1 MGYWHPSMV
10 QDFGRLRA
18 EQLIREAEEW
28 RAALLV
34 SPSVP
39 RQRRGLALALIWW
52 PALLPRLRVAGVP
65 LAEEEQL

>member
-1 MGYWHPSMV
+1 MGYWHPSIV

-34 SPSVP
+34 PSSVP
-39 RQRRGLALALIWW
+39 RQRRGLALALVWW
-52 PALLPRLRVAGVP
+52 RALLPRRGVARVP
-65 LAEEEQL
+65 LAEKEKL

>member
-1 MGYWHPSMV
+1 MM

-39 RQRRGLALALIWW
+39 RQRRGLALALVWW
-52 PALLPRLRVAGVP
+52 RALLPRRGVARIP
-65 LAEEEQL
+65 LAEKEQL